1 MRFSF
6 LPLSDRSA
14 RSLFQTSGLRSS
26 GLRPSGLR
34 VSGLTVAALLLCTPG
49 LHAQDAAA
57 PAQGTQSAAQP
68 AAQGAQSAQGDTPAA
83 APAPVA
89 KKKRKFIQKDEPAKG
104 SKAAQT
110 ADKKQAGEP
119 SQTAEQTSAPATAND
134 TAAATPEKK
143 NKLHIAK
150 DERVKPTKDTVAELR
165 REKKYNPLVGKDADL
180 PDKQLY
186 DKALVEEKKGHFDV
200 ARLDMQ
206 TLLST
211 YPESQYLMRTKL
223 AYANAWF
230 QEGGSAAL
238 AQAEQEYNDFITF
251 FPNAPEAAEAQMRMG
266 DIYLKQMDVPDRDYS
281 KAIKAEAQYRIMM
294 KTYPDAPPAVHKEAE
309 QKLRDVQEVLA
320 QREFDLAQFYAL
332 RNNMAAGIARYQ
344 TVIDTYP
351 LFSHMDDTLI
361 GLGDA
366 YETNARNVRAQPI
379 CQKGLTV
386 PCLPEAAKAR
396 LEEEYDGK
404 AAAAYRTVVLDH
416 AAAPHAEDAR
426 ERLQGMNLP
435 LPTPTAQQ
443 VAASEALE
451 GSRAQYTMR
460 KRLELLL
467 IRKPDT
473 VTAAQVGAPP
483 LEDAPATV
491 APTIVKQIQADYES
505 ALNPAAVHA
514 AAPAAPSP
522 ETSAS
527 EGPAQ
532 PSNAPG
538 VSSPLT
544 LSDVKTI
551 DGSTGTVTEMT
562 PATDTGNGGS
572 TIGNGAASLGAEILT
587 PGVTAGSMTGGA
599 ISNRASDRPAA
610 TGKADANYGI
620 VAPAQP
626 NNTVL
631 PAAEAAAPAPDAV
644 NEAAGLKQPAAE
656 QKDPNKK
663 KNPKPSFDKND
674 ESSSKHKKKKG
685 VDKINPF

>member
-1 MRFSF
+1 
-6 LPLSDRSA
+6 
-14 RSLFQTSGLRSS
+14 
-26 GLRPSGLR
+26 
-34 VSGLTVAALLLCTPG
+34 
-49 LHAQDAAA
+49 
-57 PAQGTQSAAQP
+57 
-68 AAQGAQSAQGDTPAA
+68 
-83 APAPVA
+83 
-89 KKKRKFIQKDEPAKG
+89 
-104 SKAAQT
+104 
-110 ADKKQAGEP
+110 
-119 SQTAEQTSAPATAND
+119 
-134 TAAATPEKK
+134 
-143 NKLHIAK
+143 
-150 DERVKPTKDTVAELR
+150 
-165 REKKYNPLVGKDADL
+165 
-180 PDKQLY
+180 
-186 DKALVEEKKGHFDV
+186 
-200 ARLDMQ
+200 
-206 TLLST
+206 
-211 YPESQYLMRTKL
+211 
-223 AYANAWF
+223 
-230 QEGGSAAL
+230 
-238 AQAEQEYNDFITF
+238 
-251 FPNAPEAAEAQMRMG
+251 
-266 DIYLKQMDVPDRDYS
+266 
-281 KAIKAEAQYRIMM
+281 
-294 KTYPDAPPAVHKEAE
+294 
-309 QKLRDVQEVLA
+309 
-320 QREFDLAQFYAL
+320 
-332 RNNMAAGIARYQ
+332 
-344 TVIDTYP
+344 
-351 LFSHMDDTLI
+351 MDDTLI

-366 YETNARNVRAQPI
+366 YETDARNVRAQPV

-386 PCLPEAAKAR
+386 PCLPEAPKAK

-416 AAAPHAEDAR
+416 PAAPHAEDAR

-491 APTIVKQIQADYES
+491 APTIVKQIQADYEA

-514 AAPAAPSP
+514 AAPTAASP

-551 DGSTGTVTEMT
+551 DGSTGTMTEMT
-562 PATDTGNGGS
+562 PATDTRNGGGAAVGNGG
-572 TIGNGAASLGAEILT
+572 ASLGAEILT
-587 PGVTAGSMTGGA
+587 PGVSAGSMTGGA
-599 ISNRASDRPAA
+599 ISDRASDRPAA
-610 TGKADANYGI
+610 TGKPDANFGI
-620 VAPAQP
+620 AAPARP
-626 NNTVL
+626 NNAPL

-644 NEAAGLKQPAAE
+644 NEAAGKKQPAAE